1 MNNEEKKMNQDWEEL
16 EMEDVRYDPLLDAL
30 ILLTHLYKHP
40 YTRDALTAGLPI
52 EDTKLDAKN
61 FVVAAERAGLSVR
74 LFKRQL
80 STLSKLT
87 LPALVL
93 LKGKQ
98 VAIVLDI
105 DKENQ
110 EYKIMRP
117 EAGKSEE
124 VLSFKALEEEYAG
137 YFYLIKQKHNF
148 EGRQDETL
156 KLKVNHWFW
165 GTMAKSWKIYKDVL
179 LVSVLIN
186 IIVMAAPLYTRNV
199 YDRVVPNNAMDTLW
213 TFTIGIIIAY
223 TFDFILR
230 IVRAYFLDLA
240 GKKSDVML
248 SAQIFEK
255 VQATELSQ
263 RPKSVGTFSKQLGDF
278 DSIRDLITSSSMTL
292 MIDLPFTL
300 LFLVLIYIIGGPI
313 VWVPIGAMI
322 LILAFSLYAHNS
334 MKYTVEQTY
343 RASGE
348 KNGLLLEMLSAPE
361 AVKAYNMQ
369 SRNQKK
375 WEDATGEI
383 AGWSIKTKLLS
394 TAIGS
399 FSNYVQQI
407 ATVAS
412 VVSGVYLIQAGH
424 LTMGGLIA
432 ISMLLGRTIAP
443 MRQVASLITRIHG
456 AKASFESLNK
466 IMQSA
471 VEMDKSKTYVQ
482 KDNFEG
488 SFEFKNV
495 DFAYPEAEILSL
507 HNINF
512 QIKAGQKVGV
522 LGRIGSGKSTIGKLM
537 LRFYLPSKGSV
548 YIDGKDI
555 NQINPYALRHHIGY
569 VPQQV
574 QLFFGTI
581 KENIMMGASYIDDS
595 RVQLVAKMAGVTD
608 FTDRHPQG
616 LDMPVGEMGQNLSGG
631 QRQLVALAR
640 ALLLF
645 PKILI
650 MDEPSSSMDQTTEK
664 VLRERLKVI
673 MKNRTVIIAT
683 HRASLLELVDTLMV
697 VEAGELVAFGSKED
711 VTAILN
717 GSAGGSS

>member
-1 MNNEEKKMNQDWEEL
+1 MNNEGKKMNQDWEEL
-16 EMEDVRYDPLLDAL
+16 EMEDVRFDPLLDAL

-52 EDTKLDAKN
+52 EDAKLDAKN
-61 FVVAAERAGLSVR
+61 FVVAAERAGLSAR
-74 LFKRQL
+74 LFKREL
-80 STLSKLT
+80 TSISKLT

-98 VAIVLDI
+98 VAIILDI
-105 DKENQ
+105 DKSGQ
-110 EYKIMRP
+110 TFKIMRP
-117 EAGKSEE
+117 QTGKSEE
-124 VLSFKALEEEYAG
+124 EITLDELENEYAG
-137 YFYLIKQKHNF
+137 YVYLIKPKHNF
-148 EGRQDETL
+148 EGRQEQTL
-156 KLKVNHWFW
+156 NLKVNHWFW
-165 GTMAKSWKIYKDVL
+165 GTLAKSWKIYKDVL
-179 LVSVLIN
+179 LVSILIN

-213 TFTIGIIIAY
+213 TFTIGILIAY

-230 IVRAYFLDLA
+230 MVRAYFLDLA

-248 SAQIFEK
+248 SAQIFER

-263 RPKSVGTFSKQLGDF
+263 RPKSVGTFAKQLGDF
-278 DSIRDLITSSSMTL
+278 DSIRDLITSSTMTL

-300 LFLVLIYIIGGPI
+300 LFLILIYFIGGVI
-313 VWVPIGAMI
+313 VWVPVVAMI
-322 LILAFSLYAHNS
+322 LILLFSFYAHAS

-348 KNGLLLEMLSAPE
+348 KNGLLLETLSAPE

-394 TAIGS
+394 TAMGS

-407 ATVAS
+407 ATVSS
-412 VVSGVYLIQAGH
+412 VVTGVYLIQAGS

-432 ISMLLGRTIAP
+432 VSMLLGRTIAP

-456 AKASFESLNK
+456 AKASFESLGK
-466 IMQSA
+466 IMESS
-471 VEMDKSKTYVQ
+471 VEMDKEKTYIQ
-482 KDNFEG
+482 KDNYEG
-488 SFEFKNV
+488 SFEFKDV

-507 HNINF
+507 HGVSF
-512 QIKAGQKVGV
+512 KIKPGQKVGV
-522 LGRIGSGKSTIGKLM
+522 LGRIGSGKSTIGKLLM
-537 LRFYLPSKGSV
+537 RFYLPTEGSV

-555 NQINPYALRHHIGY
+555 NQINPYSLRHHIGY
-569 VPQQV
+569 VPQTV

-581 KENIMMGASYIDDS
+581 KENIMMGASYVDDE

-616 LDMPVGEMGQNLSGG
+616 LDMQVGEMGQNLSGG
-631 QRQLVALAR
+631 QKQLIALAR

-650 MDEPSSSMDQTTEK
+650 MDEPSSSMDQSTER

-673 MKNRTVIIAT
+673 MKDRTVIIAT

-697 VEAGELVAFGSKED
+697 VEAGELVAFGDKES
-711 VTAILN
+711 VTRELN
-717 GSAGGSS
+717 ASAGGAS

>member
-1 MNNEEKKMNQDWEEL
+1 MKNWEEL
-16 EMEDVRYDPLLDAL
+16 EKEDVRFDPLLDGL
-30 ILLTHLYKHP
+30 ILLTHLYERP
-40 YTRDALTAGLPI
+40 LTREILTAGLPT
-52 EDTKLDAKN
+52 EDAQLDAKN
-61 FVVAAERAGLSVR
+61 FVVAAERAGLSAR
-74 LFKRQL
+74 LLKREL

-105 DKENQ
+105 DAEHKHV
-110 EYKIMRP
+110 KIMRP
-117 EAGKSEE
+117 ESGKSEE
-124 VLSFKALEEEYAG
+124 KISLEKLNEEYAG
-137 YFYLIKQKHNF
+137 YVYLIKPKHNF
-148 EGRQDETL
+148 EGRQEETL

-179 LVSVLIN
+179 IVSILVNL
-186 IIVMAAPLYTRNV
+186 IVMAAPLYTRNV

-213 TFTIGIIIAY
+213 TFTIGIFIAY

-230 IVRAYFLDLA
+230 MVRAYFLDLA

-248 SAQIFEK
+248 SAKIFEK
-255 VQATELSQ
+255 VQATELSE
-263 RPKSVGTFSKQLGDF
+263 RPKSVGTFAKQLQDF
-278 DSIRDLITSSSMTL
+278 DSIRDLITSSTMTL

-300 LFLVLIYIIGGPI
+300 LFLILIYVIGGPI
-313 VWVPIGAMI
+313 VWVPVGAMI
-322 LILAFSLYAHNS
+322 LILAFSLYAHSS

-348 KNGLLLEMLSAPE
+348 KNGLLLEALTSPE

-383 AGWSIKTKLLS
+383 AGWSIKTKMLS
-394 TAIGS
+394 TGMGS
-399 FSNYVQQI
+399 WSNYVQQL

-412 VVSGVYLIQAGH
+412 VVTGVYLIQDGE

-456 AKASFESLNK
+456 AQASFESLNK
-466 IMQSA
+466 IMDGS
-471 VEMDKSKTYVQ
+471 VEMDQNKTYIQ
-482 KDNFEG
+482 KDHFEG
-488 SFEFKNV
+488 AFEFKEV

-507 HNINF
+507 HGVSFKIEP
-512 QIKAGQKVGV
+512 GQKVGV

-537 LRFYLPSKGSV
+537 MRFYLPTEGSV
-548 YIDGKDI
+548 YVDGKDI
-555 NQINPYALRHHIGY
+555 NQINPYELRYHIGY
-569 VPQQV
+569 VPQQI

-581 KENIMMGASYIDDS
+581 KENIMMGASYVDDA
-595 RVQLVAKMAGVTD
+595 RVQLVAEMAGVID
-608 FTDRHPQG
+608 FTDKHPQG
-616 LDMPVGEMGQNLSGG
+616 LDMQVGEMGQNLSGG

-645 PKILI
+645 PRILI

-664 VLRERLKVI
+664 LLRQRLKVI
-673 MKNRTVIIAT
+673 MKDRTVIIAT
-683 HRASLLELVDTLMV
+683 HRSSLLELVDTLMV
-697 VEAGELVAFGSKED
+697 VEAGQMVAFGSKED
-711 VTAILN
+711 VTAQLN
-717 GSAGGSS
+717 GAKGGA

>member
-1 MNNEEKKMNQDWEEL
+1 MSDWNEL
-16 EMEDVRYDPLLDAL
+16 EKEDVRFDPLLDGL
-30 ILLTHLYKHP
+30 ILLTHLYEHP
-40 YTRDALTAGLPI
+40 YTREVLTAGLPT
-52 EDTKLDAKN
+52 EDEQLDAKN
-61 FVVAAERAGLSVR
+61 FVVAAERAGLSAR
-74 LFKRQL
+74 LLKREL
-80 STLSKLT
+80 STLSNLT

-98 VAIVLDI
+98 VAIILEV
-105 DKENQ
+105 DKEKQ

-124 VLSFKALEEEYAG
+124 SISFELFNEEYAG
-137 YFYLIKQKHNF
+137 YLYLIKPKHNF

-179 LVSVLIN
+179 LVSILVN

-213 TFTIGIIIAY
+213 TFTIGILIAY

-230 IVRAYFLDLA
+230 MVRAYFLDLA

-255 VQATELSQ
+255 VQATELSE
-263 RPKSVGTFSKQLGDF
+263 RPKSVGTFAKQLGDF
-278 DSIRDLITSSSMTL
+278 ESIRDLITSSTMTL
-292 MIDLPFTL
+292 MIDLPFTI
-300 LFLVLIYIIGGPI
+300 LFLIVIYIIGGPI

-322 LILAFSLYAHNS
+322 LILGFSFYAHAS

-348 KNGLLLEMLSAPE
+348 KNGLLLETLSAPE

-394 TAIGS
+394 TAMGS
-399 FSNYVQQI
+399 FSNYVQQV

-412 VVSGVYLIQAGH
+412 VVTGVYLIQAGS

-456 AKASFESLNK
+456 AQASFESLNK
-466 IMQSA
+466 IMDSA
-471 VEMDKSKTYVQ
+471 VEMDKEKTYIQ

-488 SFEFKNV
+488 KFEFKNV

-507 HNINF
+507 HNVSFKIEP
-512 QIKAGQKVGV
+512 GMRVGV

-537 LRFYLPSKGSV
+537 LRFFLPTEGSIYV
-548 YIDGKDI
+548 DGKDI

-581 KENIMMGASYIDDS
+581 KENIMMGASYVDDA
-595 RVQLVAKMAGVTD
+595 RVQLVAEMAGVTD
-608 FTDRHPQG
+608 FTDKHPQG

-664 VLRERLKVI
+664 ILRERLKVI
-673 MKNRTVIIAT
+673 MKDRTVIIAT

-697 VEAGELVAFGSKED
+697 IEAGELVAFGSKEA
-711 VTAILN
+711 VTAQLN
-717 GSAGGSS
+717 GSAGGAS